1 MNPNPLEKDI
11 EAKIG
16 QYAKSKGLEYRKF
29 TSPSNRAVPDRIILV
44 PGGVVGFLELKRKGE
59 KPTPL
64 QWRELRKLREMG
76 MNVAWCDSVE
86 KGEFFV
92 HQLSWWMPGKP
103 PIVMGEGLV

>member
-1 MNPNPLEKDI
+1 MNPHPLEKEI

-29 TSPSNRAVPDRIILV
+29 TSPANRAVPDRIILV

-64 QWRELRKLREMG
+64 QWRELRKLKEMG
-76 MNVAWCDSVE
+76 MNVAWCDNVDD
-86 KGEFFV
+86 GREFV
-92 HQLSWWMPGKP
+92 YRLSWWRRDIA